1 MGCMPSP
8 ESPKL
13 GRPSLREDQ
22 LAKVLG
28 SLLLLKKGTPEYRR
42 KRRELATE
50 TDRTERAI
58 DTVFEQL
65 KARHLDAGSGPQ
77 PT

>member
-1 MGCMPSP
+1 MSSP
-8 ESPKL
+8 EGPKL

-22 LAKVLG
+22 QAKILG
-28 SLLLLKKGTPEYRR
+28 SLLLLKKGTTEYRR

-50 TDRTERAI
+50 MDRTERLI

-65 KARHLDAGSGPQ
+65 KTRHANKLARES
-77 PT
+77 